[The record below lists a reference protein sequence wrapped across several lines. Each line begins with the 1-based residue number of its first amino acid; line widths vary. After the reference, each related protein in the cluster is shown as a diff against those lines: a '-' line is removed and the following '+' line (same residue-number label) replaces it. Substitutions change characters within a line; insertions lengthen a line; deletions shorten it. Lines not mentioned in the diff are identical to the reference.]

1 MNLIILTSAITRGEF
16 HRKSIG
22 KFYELYND
30 ILKDFNIY
38 HIINLDLPDKLKD
51 KFTKKETIDLFHKII
66 PKNVNLNIINNENPG
81 FLTAYKNVVKKCVE
95 LKLKKNTLV
104 WWFEDDW
111 DVSDFNPNL
120 FNIIRLFPIE
130 KSFAFNS
137 VQGSPLGSFRGGPIM
152 TYNYFE
158 KYFDIVTN
166 NIANNTCDPERQVS
180 RWISGIKRKN
190 GSKMIERDIT
200 HTKEIHIVFFYY
212 NTLKI
217 NISEIPNWYYS
228 RENKYNKNLIF
239 KYHAI
244 KCTNL
249 TDLEYG
255 NVDFNNNLIHFEK
268 KKINEIINILN
279 QKGITYVCI
288 KPYIFSD
295 IGRQFNKENKLIK
308 WCTINDNTSYI

>member
-1 MNLIILTSAITRGEF
+1 MNLIILTTAITRGEF

-51 KFTKKETIDLFHKII
+51 KFIKKETINLFNEII
-66 PKNVNLNIINNENPG
+66 PKSVNLTIIDNENPG

-152 TYNYFE
+152 TYKYFE

-180 RWISGIKRKN
+180 RWISGINRTNGRK
-190 GSKMIERDIT
+190 K
-200 HTKEIHIVFFYY
+200 IHRNIANDNIINIIFFYFEGC
-212 NTLKI
+212 KI
-217 NISEIPNWYYS
+217 NIKEIPSWYYS

-244 KCTNL
+244 KSTNL
-249 TDLEYG
+249 TDFEYG
-255 NVDFNNNLIHFEK
+255 EVDFINNLIHFK
-268 KKINEIINILN
+268 KTNIKEIINIFN
-279 QKGITYVCI
+279 QKGIKYVCI

-308 WCTINDNTSYI
+308 WSTINDNTSYI